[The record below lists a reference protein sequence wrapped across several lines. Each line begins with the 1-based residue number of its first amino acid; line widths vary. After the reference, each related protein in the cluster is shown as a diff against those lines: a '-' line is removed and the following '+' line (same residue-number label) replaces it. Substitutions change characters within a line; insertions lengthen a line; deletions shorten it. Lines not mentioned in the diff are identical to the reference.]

1 MLKLTNTTAGYGKL
15 QILNGITFQA
25 KENQITVILGSNGCG
40 KSTTLKVITGLLK
53 PSGGT
58 VEFNGISTGGKR
70 PQEIVRSGI
79 TYVTQNKD
87 VFPSMTV
94 EENLLLGAYTISD
107 KRTVSRNMTEV
118 FDFLPRLKERMNSPS
133 GLLSG
138 GEQQMLSIGR
148 GLMSS
153 PKMLILDE
161 PSAALS
167 PKISQEIYALIQRLH
182 TEKGIS
188 ILLVDQNVKLALE
201 VADYVYVFSEGH
213 VVMSG
218 TAKELREW
226 ELKAFYLGM

>member
-1 MLKLTNTTAGYGKL
+1 MLKLTNITAGYGKL

-201 VADYVYVFSEGH
+201 VADYIYVFSEGH

-218 TAKELREW
+218 TAKELRER